1 VLLDETE
8 VLFGMLLDAV
18 QAGFQV
24 LAPSL
29 EFVAGEAGLGEGGCR
44 GGLGGEAGPV
54 VDDLVD
60 QMFAFLELCSALA
73 ADFDVGAAGAADGG
87 SGWTHG

>member
-1 VLLDETE
+1 
-8 VLFGMLLDAV
+8 MLLDAV

-29 EFVAGEAGLGEGGCR
+29 EFVVGETGLGEGGGR
-44 GGLGGEAGPV
+44 GRLGGQGGAVVEDVLDQFSAFLGLGAT
-54 VDDLVD
+54 
-60 QMFAFLELCSALA
+60 LA
-73 ADFDVGAAGAADGG
+73 ADFDVGAEGAGGGG